1 VLDPFCGCGTTLVA
15 AQRLQRE
22 WIGID
27 ISPTAANI
35 CFVASRR
42 CGLPPSKVKQVHMP
56 TSVERLKELKPFEFQ
71 NWVVQRFNGTF
82 APRKS
87 GDLGIDGLSFFH
99 HWPIQ
104 VKQSE
109 HVGRNVVDNFE
120 TAVDRYGKDKGY
132 IVAFSFTKGAHE
144 ETARARAQTKLDI
157 QLVTVE
163 DLLREVPDLSE
174 ALTGQL
180 IPAEVPLPQPRPDE
194 ARPTVDE
201 LVASDKS

>member
-35 CFVASRR
+35 MLRR
-42 CGLPPSKVKQVHMP
+42 LEKIGLPPSKVKQVHMP

-104 VKQSE
+104 GE
-109 HVGRNVVDNFE
+109 AVGAR
-120 TAVDRYGKDKGY
+120 G
-132 IVAFSFTKGAHE
+132 TKRG
-144 ETARARAQTKLDI
+144 R
-157 QLVTVE
+157 QL
-163 DLLREVPDLSE
+163 
-174 ALTGQL
+174 
-180 IPAEVPLPQPRPDE
+180 
-194 ARPTVDE
+194 
-201 LVASDKS
+201 

>member
-1 VLDPFCGCGTTLVA
+1 VLR
-15 AQRLQRE
+15 RLE
-22 WIGID
+22 KI
-27 ISPTAANI
+27 
-35 CFVASRR
+35 
-42 CGLPPSKVKQVHMP
+42 GLPPSKVKQVHMP

-180 IPAEVPLPQPRPDE
+180 IPAEVPLPPAE
-194 ARPTVDE
+194 A
-201 LVASDKS
+201 